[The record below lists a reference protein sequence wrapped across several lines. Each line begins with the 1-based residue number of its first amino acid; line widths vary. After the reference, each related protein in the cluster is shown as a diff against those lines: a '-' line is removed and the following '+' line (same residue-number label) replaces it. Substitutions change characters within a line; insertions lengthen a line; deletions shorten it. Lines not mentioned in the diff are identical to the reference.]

1 MANEAAKL
9 YQKLVKD
16 HGMPEC
22 KTLMQLGEQWYET
35 PEAVNDDPNEA
46 VSTAVFRMLPADQM
60 AQVMADHAFKW
71 AVTFAPDAKP
81 DADPLKRLQ
90 QVVALAAKR

>member
-1 MANEAAKL
+1 MPNEAAEL

-22 KTLMQLGEQWYET
+22 KTLMQLGNQWYQT
-35 PEAVNDDPNEA
+35 PEDVNDDPNEA
-46 VSTAVFRMLPADQM
+46 VSTAVFRMLPPDEM
-60 AQVMADHAFKW
+60 ARIMADHAFEW
-71 AVTFAPDAKP
+71 AKSFAPSETPAEEP
-81 DADPLKRLQ
+81 VKRLQ